1 MSNLSQIL
9 KAEIIRIS
17 RREIKGPIRFLRSA
31 NFVLKKTVAELKRR
45 LTFLETENKRL
56 SAFYETMPEAA
67 PSPDVAQKAR
77 ITANGIKILRTKL
90 GLSQSAFGT
99 LLGISSQAVLKM
111 EKKSGRLKLRTATL
125 SNLLSIRGL
134 GKREVRRRLAETKK
148 K

>member
-31 NFVLKKTVAELKRR
+31 NFALKKTVAELRKKVAA
-45 LTFLETENKRL
+45 LEAENKRF
-56 SAFYETMPEAA
+56 SEKMPEAA